1 MNSSQLRLSFSTHLN
16 TTVKNFS
23 SSHKAILR
31 LCSNGP
37 SRCLTSFVK
46 GRSWQKVS
54 RLNWCQSRLKSVGSC
69 CSSIRGRLRACR
81 NTVCSRYSIL
91 VQSGKRKITCM
102 KAITSFMTSGE
113 SRFHW
118 SGELIHR
125 VIWASRSLRWT
136 KMNSLNRE
144 LNVLLKVSVRK
155 LTRLTSLLES
165 SIRNYLQRSRK
176 ESSVVREAT
185 SALRNRKTV

>member
-23 SSHKAILR
+23 TFLKAILR

-37 SRCLTSFVK
+37 SRYLTNCEK

-54 RLNWCQSRLKSVGSC
+54 RLNWCQSRLKNAGNC

-81 NTVCSRYSIL
+81 NTVSSRYSIL
-91 VQSGKRKITCM
+91 VQSGKRKNTCM
-102 KAITSFMTSGE
+102 RAITSFMTSGE
-113 SRFHW
+113 SRSHW
-118 SGELIHR
+118 SGELIHM
-125 VIWASRSLRWT
+125 VIWASKSNKSIRTS
-136 KMNSLNRE
+136 SLNRE
-144 LNVLLKVSVRK
+144 LNVLPKISVRK

-165 SIRNYLQRSRK
+165 SIRNYWLRSRK